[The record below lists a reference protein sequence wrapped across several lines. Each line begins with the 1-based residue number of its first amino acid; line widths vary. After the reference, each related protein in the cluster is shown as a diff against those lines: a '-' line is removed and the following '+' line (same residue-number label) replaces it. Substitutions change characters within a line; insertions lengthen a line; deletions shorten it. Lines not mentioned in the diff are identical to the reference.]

1 MSNAT
6 TEMLADL
13 SWGSFLTVTTLHL
26 VAVATP
32 GPDFILV
39 TQRSLRHGRRA
50 GLLCSAGIAT
60 GIPFHVA
67 YCVLGLTVVL
77 AQSPVA
83 FTVFQLVAACY
94 LVFMGACALRSTG
107 TTVAEP
113 PTDGEGPIKSTSFL
127 IGLVTNVLNPKAAL
141 FFLALFSALGP
152 TTSIETLVVLGL
164 WMAVLTLM
172 WFTSL
177 TLLLTTERARAAF
190 LKRSQL
196 IDRAAG
202 VIFILFGFGLLLT
215 RLH

>member
-1 MSNAT
+1 MSNAAAVI
-6 TEMLADL
+6 LADL

-67 YCVLGLTVVL
+67 YCVLGLTIVL

-83 FTVFQLVAACY
+83 FTVFQIAAACY

-107 TTVAEP
+107 TTAAAQTE
-113 PTDGEGPIKSTSFL
+113 GEGPLKSTSFL

-152 TTSIETLVVLGL
+152 TTSVETLIVLGL
-164 WMAVLTLM
+164 WMAVLTLL

-196 IDRAAG
+196 IDRVAG
-202 VIFILFGFGLLLT
+202 IIFILFGFGLLLT
-215 RLH
+215 RLN